1 MAYKM
6 ADEAGTGPL
15 KPGNPG
21 GKRFMDI
28 QEITRSVEKESLVL
42 RQILAEIE
50 KVVVGQ
56 RPLLDR
62 MLIGLLCDGHL
73 LLEGLPGLAKTT
85 AVKTLAATIRTSFQR
100 IQFTPDLLPADILGT
115 QVYRP
120 DNGSFEIKKGPIFH
134 NIILADEI
142 NRAPAKVQSA
152 LLEAMQ
158 ERQVTIGEKT
168 FVLEN
173 PFLVLA
179 TQNPI
184 EQEGTYPLP
193 EAQID
198 RFMLKI
204 RVDYP
209 SAEEEKEIMA
219 RVYNGAADR
228 ISGVVDVSSLESA
241 REVMHSI
248 HMEEKIVDYIVRL
261 TRATR
266 DPGESG
272 LDLGPMISYGA
283 SPRASIW
290 LGLAARA
297 NAFMSGRG
305 YVTPQDVKTL
315 APDVLRHRII
325 LSYEAEAEGKS
336 TDDLIGT
343 LLERIEV
350 P

>member
-1 MAYKM
+1 
-6 ADEAGTGPL
+6 
-15 KPGNPG
+15 
-21 GKRFMDI
+21 MDI
-28 QEITRSVEKESLVL
+28 QEITQKVEKQSVIV
-42 RQILAEIE
+42 RQILAEVE

-56 RPLLDR
+56 RNLTEK
-62 MLIGLLCDGHL
+62 MMIGLLCDGHM

-85 AVKTLAATIRTSFQR
+85 AVKTLATTIRTSFQR

-115 QVYRP
+115 QIYRP
-120 DNGSFEIKKGPIFH
+120 DTASFEIKKGPIFH

-158 ERQVTIGEKT
+158 ERQVTLGEET
-168 FVLEN
+168 FKLER

-204 RVDYP
+204 KVGYP
-209 SAEEEKEIMA
+209 LAEEEKEIMERNYKGVA
-219 RVYNGAADR
+219 ENV
-228 ISGVVDVSSLESA
+228 SGVVDISDIESA
-241 REVMHSI
+241 RETILSL
-248 HMEEKIVDYIVRL
+248 HMEEKLVDYIVRIS
-261 TRATR
+261 RATR
-266 DPGESG
+266 NSEEFG
-272 LDLGPMISYGA
+272 LDLNPMISYGA

-290 LGLAARA
+290 LGLASRA
-297 NAFMSGRG
+297 HAFLSGRG
-305 YVTPQDVKTL
+305 YVIPQDIKSM

-336 TDDLIGT
+336 TDDLIEL

>member
-1 MAYKM
+1 
-6 ADEAGTGPL
+6 
-15 KPGNPG
+15 
-21 GKRFMDI
+21 MDI
-28 QEITRSVEKESLVL
+28 QEVTRKIEQESLTF
-42 RQILAEIE
+42 RQISSEIG
-50 KVVVGQ
+50 KVIVGQ
-56 RPLLDR
+56 RNLVER
-62 MLIGLLCDGHL
+62 MLIGLLCNGHL

-85 AVKTLAATIRTSFQR
+85 AVKTLAQVINTSFQR
-100 IQFTPDLLPADILGT
+100 IQFTPDLLPADIVGT
-115 QVYRP
+115 QIYRMES
-120 DNGSFEIKKGPIFH
+120 GVFEVKKGPIFH

-158 ERQVTIGEKT
+158 ERQVTIGETT
-168 FVLEN
+168 FKLGN

-204 RVDYP
+204 KVGYP
-209 SAEEEKEIMA
+209 SEAEEKEIMQRSYSDGGEDIKA
-219 RVYNGAADR
+219 
-228 ISGVVDVSSLESA
+228 VVEPERL
-241 REVMHSI
+241 REASQVMKSI
-248 HMEEKIVDYIVRL
+248 HMEDKLMDYIVRI
-261 TRATR
+261 TNATR
-266 DPGESG
+266 RPKDFG
-272 LDLGPMISYGA
+272 LKVGPLISYGA

-290 LGLAARA
+290 LGMASKAY
-297 NAFMSGRG
+297 AFLMGRG
-305 YVTPQDVKTL
+305 YVIPQDIKTM

-336 TDDLIGT
+336 ADEIIEAV
-343 LLERIEV
+343 LERIEV